1 MHLPQRKLL
10 RLTEYDYSQNGCYF
24 ITICTH
30 KKNQIFGKVIDG
42 KVMLSTAGQ
51 IARDELVNV
60 PSHYSMV
67 TIDQFV
73 VMPNHVHILL
83 TIDHETEHANHI
95 ETERA
100 SPFPTVSTII
110 GMDGAAPIGSRD
122 SERVSPFPT
131 VSTIIGSYKS
141 GVTNKIHQVRPGLSV
156 WQKSFYDHIIR
167 DETDYLTVCEY
178 IEDNPFNWELDPL
191 F

>member
-110 GMDGAAPIGSRD
+110 G
-122 SERVSPFPT
+122 
-131 VSTIIGSYKS
+131 SYKS

-178 IEDNPFNWELDPL
+178 IEDNPFKW
-191 F
+191 